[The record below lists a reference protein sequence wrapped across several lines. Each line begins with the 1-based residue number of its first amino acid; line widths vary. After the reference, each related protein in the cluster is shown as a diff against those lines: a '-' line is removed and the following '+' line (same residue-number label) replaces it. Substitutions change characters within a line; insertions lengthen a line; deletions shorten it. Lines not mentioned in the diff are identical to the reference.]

1 MHKLRLSF
9 SRYTATVVSFPW
21 DGAQDDLDLPGLM
34 IGFDAPDSDDG
45 DAADDTLPASL
56 GMTTSAGQKLR
67 GNLLEMLGSKHLD
80 QVSSF
85 TAHDGQIWVV
95 ATARLRNQGENT
107 WSRSRPLSLVSNKQV
122 YSLTLPTTR
131 DDIVIID
138 AGAIAVIG
146 GTDSG
151 KTYFLGGG
159 LTPMLKEQGIPVTH
173 ITYGEDVVTSGS
185 ALAWDPLDLLHALG
199 TEAIIAATNKEKRV
213 IIVDSIREFVYM
225 GSDGGT
231 GEGGFNMLIPV
242 QTTSLS
248 NALAE
253 YGLLAILALNPMV
266 SEDKPAVLAKV
277 IKDFQSSVNTFYI
290 TRTASQKA
298 GSVKYFLRGE
308 TNRDR
313 PIGESFIKDL
323 TSFERDQEGEYD
335 LSSEP
340 DNGTTEHYVTHPVES
355 PFAEAVRGASLRGAF
370 NSIQMSQ
377 LDND

>member
-9 SRYTATVVSFPW
+9 SRYTATIVSFPW
-21 DGAQDDLDLPGLM
+21 DGSREDLDLPGLLV
-34 IGFDAPDSDDG
+34 GFDDLDSDHG
-45 DAADDTLPASL
+45 DSEDDTLPDSL
-56 GMTTSAGQKLR
+56 GMITSGMLQLR
-67 GNLLEMLGSKHLD
+67 GNLLEMLGAKQLD

-85 TAHDGQIWVV
+85 TANDGQIWVV

-138 AGAIAVIG
+138 AGAVAVVG

-159 LTPMLKEQGIPVTH
+159 LTPMLREQGIPVTH

-185 ALAWDPLDLLHALG
+185 ALAWDPLDLLHVLG
-199 TEAIIAATNKEKRV
+199 TEAILAATNKEKRV
-213 IIVDSIREFVYM
+213 VIVDSIREFVYM

-290 TRTASQKA
+290 TRTASQRA

-323 TSFERDQEGEYD
+323 TSFERDQADEYD
-335 LSSEP
+335 L
-340 DNGTTEHYVTHPVES
+340 DLDLADGTTEHYTTHPVES